1 MATQLEIRKGR
12 TEVDDIVLNF
22 GAMTDPDHYA
32 VATFDQSNKEKVRQK
47 VYSALRR
54 YNKLTGLEI
63 KISIRAVID
72 PETGEDYFVIRR
84 V

>member
-1 MATQLEIRKGR
+1 MATQLEIRKGK
-12 TEVDDIVLNF
+12 TPIDDLIINF

-32 VATFDQSNKEKVRQK
+32 VATYDTKNKEKVRQK

-54 YNKLTGLEI
+54 YNKLTGLDI
-63 KISIRAVID
+63 KISIKAILD
-72 PETGEDYFVIRR
+72 DSGENYFVIRR